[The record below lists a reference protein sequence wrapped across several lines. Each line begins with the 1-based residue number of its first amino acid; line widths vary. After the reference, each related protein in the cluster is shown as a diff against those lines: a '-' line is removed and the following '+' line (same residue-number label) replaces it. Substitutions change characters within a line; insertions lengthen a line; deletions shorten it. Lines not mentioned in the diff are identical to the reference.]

1 MEIVAIG
8 LNHKTATVELR
19 ERLAF
24 SRHRLTEAYA
34 YLLKYPLIKEAL
46 ILSTCNRVEIYGL
59 TDDEVCGISSL
70 KEFLS
75 SYHKIKAGDFE
86 DNLYFYS
93 GKAAVSHLFEVACGL
108 DSLVVGEAQILRQ
121 LKEAYFFAQTNK
133 ATGKFL
139 HVLLQKSFHTAK
151 QVRSH
156 TKVGKGRVSISSIA
170 VKMVEET
177 LGSLA
182 KKDILVLGAGK
193 ISELIVKYLV
203 SKGVSTIVVSN
214 RSFWRAE
221 KLSKTF
227 PAQVRAI
234 KFDCL
239 IDYINTID
247 IVISSTAAPHFVIR
261 YEDINKIIKNRK
273 ARPLFLMDLAVP
285 RDIDPKISGLEG
297 VHLYDID
304 DLEKIAKNNTQLRQ
318 EEIRACKQIIQ
329 RQLNL
334 FMDWFKWEKI
344 TTSFKE
350 VESEVQAVGV
360 C

>member
-1 MEIVAIG
+1 M
-8 LNHKTATVELR
+8 
-19 ERLAF
+19 
-24 SRHRLTEAYA
+24 
-34 YLLKYPLIKEAL
+34 
-46 ILSTCNRVEIYGL
+46 
-59 TDDEVCGISSL
+59 
-70 KEFLS
+70 
-75 SYHKIKAGDFE
+75 
-86 DNLYFYS
+86 
-93 GKAAVSHLFEVACGL
+93 
-108 DSLVVGEAQILRQ
+108 
-121 LKEAYFFAQTNK
+121 
-133 ATGKFL
+133 
-139 HVLLQKSFHTAK
+139 
-151 QVRSH
+151 RSH

-221 KLSKTF
+221 KLSETF
-227 PAQVRAI
+227 PDKVKAI

-261 YEDINKIIKNRK
+261 YEDINKIIKHRK
-273 ARPLFLMDLAVP
+273 TRPLFLMDLAVP
-285 RDIDPKISGLEG
+285 RDIDPKICGLAG

-304 DLEKIAKNNTQLRQ
+304 DLEKIAKKNTQLRQ
-318 EEIRACKQIIQ
+318 EEIISCKQIIH
-329 RQLNL
+329 RELNL
-334 FMDWFKWEKI
+334 FMDWFKWDKI
-344 TTSFKE
+344 AGSFKE
-350 VESEVQAVGV
+350 AECEAQAVGV